1 MNEVVQKIDA
11 IGADLLAHDRQANE
25 QRFLPAE
32 QMKQLVET
40 GIFRIL
46 QPKEYGGA
54 EGTLVEFLEAVMQV
68 GHYSPSAA
76 WISGVV
82 GVHPWELA
90 LTNDQ
95 LQQEIW
101 GEDADTLAASPY
113 APFGRARPVEGG
125 VVFTGR
131 WPYSTGTDHCDWII
145 LGGLMT
151 DENGDLGAQPE
162 MCHFILPRADYTIV
176 EDSWYVMGLQGTG
189 SRDVEVNEAFIPDY
203 RIVHPAGLDDG
214 STARSLGRD
223 NHAYWIP
230 FGVVF
235 SAAITSG
242 TVGIA
247 EGALKAFT
255 TFTRDRV
262 RIGGV
267 KVAKDPFQLAALGE
281 ATADI
286 AASRLALLSDIEWA
300 YEILEKRDHL
310 TIDERLI
317 IRSNQVRASRRAVDA
332 IDKLFA
338 HAGASSLR
346 LDNPLQSFWRDLHAG
361 MNHVC
366 NVAEPVYQAYGLN
379 LFGEPVP
386 AGVYV

>member
-11 IGADLLAHDRQANE
+11 IGQDLANCDRAASE
-25 QRFLPAE
+25 QRFLPIA
-32 QMKQLVET
+32 QMKQLVDT
-40 GIFRIL
+40 GVFRVL
-46 QPKEYGGA
+46 QPKEFGGD
-54 EGTLVEFLEAVMQV
+54 EGNLRDFLEGAMQV
-68 GHYSPSAA
+68 GHYSPSAG
-76 WISGVV
+76 WITGVV

-90 LTNDQ
+90 LTDVR
-95 LQQEIW
+95 LQEEIW
-101 GEDADTLAASPY
+101 GQDVDTLVASPY

-125 VVFTGR
+125 VVFSGR

-151 DENGDLGAQPE
+151 DDNGDLGAQPK

-189 SRDVEVNEAFIPDY
+189 SRDVEVKDAFIPDY

-223 NHAYWIP
+223 NHTYWLP

-235 SAAITSG
+235 SAAITAG
-242 TVGIA
+242 TIGIA
-247 EGALKAFT
+247 EGALKSFT
-255 TFTRDRV
+255 DFTRDRV

-286 AASRLALLSDIEWA
+286 AASRLALLNDVDWA
-300 YEILEKRDHL
+300 YEILDKRDHL
-310 TIDERLI
+310 SLDERLV

-386 AGVYV
+386 PGVYV

>member
-1 MNEVVQKIDA
+1 MNEVVKKIDA
-11 IGADLLAHDRQANE
+11 IGASLSGADRQANE
-25 QRFLPAE
+25 QRYLPNE
-32 QMKQLVET
+32 QMRQIVDT
-40 GIFRIL
+40 GVMRLL
-46 QPKEYGGA
+46 QPKEYGGEEA
-54 EGTLVEFLEAVMQV
+54 PLGDFLEAVMQV

-76 WISGVV
+76 WITGVV

-90 LTNDQ
+90 LTDAK
-95 LQQEIW
+95 LQDEIW
-101 GEDADTLAASPY
+101 GEDQDTLVASPY
-113 APFGRARPVEGG
+113 APFGRARAVDGG
-125 VVFTGR
+125 VVFSGR
-131 WPYSTGTDHCDWII
+131 WPYSTGTDHCKWII
-145 LGGLMT
+145 LGGMLT
-151 DENGDLGAQPE
+151 DENGDLGAQPQ
-162 MCHFILPRADYTIV
+162 MRHFVLPRADYTII
-176 EDSWYVMGLQGTG
+176 EDSWYTMGLQGTG
-189 SRDVEVNEAFIPDY
+189 SRDIVVEDAFIPDY
-203 RIVHPAGLDDG
+203 RIIHPAGLDDG

-223 NHAYWIP
+223 CHTYWIP
-230 FGVVF
+230 FGIVF

-255 TFTRDRV
+255 DFTHDRV
-262 RIGGV
+262 RIGGI
-267 KVAKDPFQLAALGE
+267 KVSKDPFQLASLGE

-300 YEILEKRDHL
+300 YDILEKRDHL

-332 IDKLFA
+332 IDRLFA

-346 LDNPLQSFWRDLHAG
+346 LDSPLQSFWRDLHAG